1 MLSVKNISKTFD
13 RKPVLKNISFTQDV
27 GETIVFMGRN
37 GVGKT
42 TLFRIIAGLM
52 TCDKGSILFNGN
64 DLLYSEPFNR
74 KKLFYIGHAPGLYYA
89 FSALENIKFAM
100 SLRGVNYNDSPI
112 DDVLSQFG
120 LIEQRHK
127 PIGIYSA
134 GMLQRL
140 KISIAHLLDWDLLL
154 IDEPFSGLDNSGE
167 NIVNEKIFDWK
178 KKNKTIAMI
187 LHDKN
192 QAKIFADRIL
202 NISSGVI
209 ENS

>member
-1 MLSVKNISKTFD
+1 MLSVSNISKTFD
-13 RKPVLKNISFTQDV
+13 RKPVLKNISFTQDA

-100 SLRGVNYNDSPI
+100 SLRGVNHNDSAI
-112 DDVLSQFG
+112 EDVLSQFG
-120 LIEQRHK
+120 LSEQKYK

-140 KISIAHLLDWDLLL
+140 KISLAHLLDWDLLL

-192 QAKIFADRIL
+192 QAKSFADRIL